1 MTGKFLSRSG
11 EEWGRPAAFARRL
24 RTTAVLK
31 GAAACFTIVA
41 LGGAGLWFLQ
51 RNGLHP
57 TLLAVLG
64 SAAAVS
70 VWVLRTA
77 RGSYARLSAG
87 INAERQVA
95 RVLRRMRPGL
105 LAHGLMFDG
114 PGGDADH
121 VVAGPYLAV
130 VETKYGNGHWVRNG
144 DRVRVGRNWLHRDPC
159 RQAAG
164 QAAALRRTLDSR
176 GAGGVQPDAV
186 VCVPGLTNPP
196 FQQSGAWVCSL
207 RDLRGVLDSLPRR
220 LAPAETVTTIEAL
233 RRSLP

>member
-1 MTGKFLSRSG
+1 MSRNG

-31 GAAACFTIVA
+31 GAAACFSIVA
-41 LGGAGLWFLQ
+41 LVAAVLWFLQ

-57 TLLAVLG
+57 ALLAV
-64 SAAAVS
+64 SAVGAMAALL
-70 VWVLRTA
+70 VLRSA
-77 RGSYARLSAG
+77 RGSYARLTAG

-159 RQAAG
+159 RQATA
-164 QAAALRRTLDSR
+164 QAAALRRTLKGSG
-176 GAGGVQPDAV
+176 GAGVRPDAV
-186 VCVPGLTNPP
+186 VCVPGLTDPP

-220 LAPAETVTTIEAL
+220 LTPAETRTTIEVL
-233 RRSLP
+233 RRSMP